1 MSRRSRR
8 LAQDIAA
15 APSAHAAWELLR
27 SQANFDQIH
36 VAACL
41 HRMATQQASPPALQ
55 ELLSYV
61 EPEKLDVDMLAI
73 NCWSLAKLHKAPGTQ
88 ALWRRLVSRAELQR
102 PEFSARH
109 LSNLLWSV
117 ARCRETEAK
126 SLLEELPRQV
136 QDMSPQGLA
145 NCFWAISK
153 LQGDNLQVV
162 DVLANEAKLRA
173 SELKA
178 QDLTSILWSAS
189 TFAVRFNDLIRVLAE
204 HAAICAPQ
212 QSARQLTN
220 AAWALATVSPEQMRK
235 TVEIIVQKALQRG
248 PLTRDLCNLSWAL
261 AAVRGQASPLMV
273 ETIEGSSCGL
283 QHPTVGL
290 IWALCVTR
298 ACAGPLLMAG
308 VRTGRLSGGP
318 AEVAQLLWCQATV
331 RATGSELLTAATEHL
346 PELSSV
352 DVSRCVWAAAILESE
367 LPAAK
372 QLVLQAAEVS
382 LHDAATVVQVSWSL
396 TRLQLYVPQLLERFS
411 FLEALR
417 PQDMALGA
425 WVLAFWHF
433 VGNRTFF
440 EDIGADLTYFGA
452 QDLSN
457 LAWAMAIQLVT
468 NEPLVVAI
476 AVAAQRKI
484 SSEMTPQHLCN
495 LIWSFAAMS
504 WSGVNHFIPTLTRW
518 SNEVLQ
524 RSHEVE
530 TLGLAATSWSLATA
544 TARQPRRSTA
554 GRESPRR

>member
-1 MSRRSRR
+1 MAKMAIAFSAEDEVLQSLQFLQTHVGLNTTSQRSHNETALAARGICVTDDKLTVKDLTYPVLEVMARYGEDGYCVFGNFSDCLSECALGRRARDPSYYPSWLTPIYSEILNRSWR

-55 ELLSYV
+55 EIS
-61 EPEKLDVDMLAI
+61 
-73 NCWSLAKLHKAPGTQ
+73 S
-88 ALWRRLVSRAELQR
+88 

-126 SLLEELPRQV
+126 SLLEELPR

-173 SELKA
+173 T

-248 PLTRDLCNLSWAL
+248 PLTRDLW
-261 AAVRGQASPLMV
+261 
-273 ETIEGSSCGL
+273 L

-318 AEVAQLLWCQATV
+318 A
-331 RATGSELLTAATEHL
+331 
-346 PELSSV
+346 ELSSV

-382 LHDAATVVQVSWSL
+382 LHDAATVVQAPRHAVMI
-396 TRLQLYVPQLLERFS
+396 T
-411 FLEALR
+411 
-417 PQDMALGA
+417 M
-425 WVLAFWHF
+425 
-433 VGNRTFF
+433 
-440 EDIGADLTYFGA
+440 
-452 QDLSN
+452 
-457 LAWAMAIQLVT
+457 LV
-468 NEPLVVAI
+468 
-476 AVAAQRKI
+476 
-484 SSEMTPQHLCN
+484 
-495 LIWSFAAMS
+495 
-504 WSGVNHFIPTLTRW
+504 
-518 SNEVLQ
+518 
-524 RSHEVE
+524 
-530 TLGLAATSWSLATA
+530 
-544 TARQPRRSTA
+544 
-554 GRESPRR
+554 